1 MKKIYLLF
9 FSLISLLTNAQTG
22 IFQGKIIDKAT
33 NESIPFAN
41 IIALQTTQGVIS
53 NEDGVFKFY
62 IPTNVKTIEISS
74 MGYQSKKFDVA
85 AIDSTF
91 QTISLNVDEIALEE
105 VFVTNKPVS
114 SILASV
120 ISNSKSALDKSVKLE
135 TYYREFVKINNKYSK
150 FADGLIDF
158 YLQPKKKDKLT
169 ATLIVN
175 QSRAYQLTDASEIEK
190 KGKANLSELDSF
202 FDIQEAANG
211 FFSYDY
217 IERNFLS
224 KKKSAY
230 YDFELRSKK
239 DQNGTTL
246 EIIYVTPKPEIK
258 EVLLEGKITYDP
270 VNQIVLDIDLK
281 MSEKH
286 KKHIEITNLLLF
298 KYAFYD
304 IQIKQSYKFVNG
316 KYIPSY
322 KKALLDVY
330 IKFGGKMNDRMMS
343 ISDLVVTNFDDS
355 ITVIPNKK
363 EAFQENSLYPNGMN
377 YTDRFWE
384 TSNIMPLSENEERI
398 LKTLQN

>member
-9 FSLISLLTNAQTG
+9 FCLTSFLTNAQNG
-22 IFQGKIIDKAT
+22 IFQGKIIDKTT

-74 MGYQSKKFDVA
+74 MGYQSKKFDVTT
-85 AIDSTF
+85 IDSTF